1 MSVGHSPSHQQYTPD
16 QRKDAKDI
24 TEHEMA
30 DAKRRIQGS
39 SQLEEGFDDSD
50 ESLPGSQ
57 TATVIGSA

>member
-39 SQLEEGFDDSD
+39 SQAEEGGDDSD
-50 ESLPGSQ
+50 ESLTTNQAPAAS
-57 TATVIGSA
+57 GSA

>member
-1 MSVGHSPSHQQYTPD
+1 MSVGHSPSHQQYAPD

-39 SQLEEGFDDSD
+39 SQAEEGDDSD
-50 ESLPGSQ
+50 ESL
-57 TATVIGSA
+57 TANQALASSSSA

>member
-30 DAKRRIQGS
+30 EAKRRIQGS

-50 ESLPGSQ
+50 ESLPSSQ
-57 TATVIGSA
+57 TAAATGSA